1 LIDND
6 LYTLISELAETDSE
20 LAILNKQRDDLRARI
35 SVLVEQAGGKV
46 TLPGVARAEIRA
58 PVVIESFDKGALL
71 ELAQS
76 LTQTGYG
83 SIADEIYHCVK
94 KSARAG
100 GLVVTMER
108 KVEA

>member
-94 KSARAG
+94 KSARTG

-108 KVEA
+108 KVKA